1 MKKRGSGLGRKV
13 SAPIAM
19 HLITSDISCVA
30 LIITIAT
37 PGGSA
42 LRSAGTAM
50 SPLSSPGA
58 ISTSV
63 SSCAARSLRALSA
76 VIASEEVRSTA
87 GVEGS
92 AVYEHFTQPFQLS
105 QAEIKTLPHLQ
116 REQRQQRLDRTK
128 N

>member
-19 HLITSDISCVA
+19 QRITSDISCVA

-58 ISTSV
+58 ISTSSNTSCTSLPRASATASASFVELHRMV
-63 SSCAARSLRALSA
+63 S
-76 VIASEEVRSTA
+76 
-87 GVEGS
+87 
-92 AVYEHFTQPFQLS
+92 
-105 QAEIKTLPHLQ
+105 K
-116 REQRQQRLDRTK
+116 
-128 N
+128 